1 MQQQNSNQQSRS
13 LNLQDLSKKN
23 KPELQAICKELLG
36 EEPHESLTRQQLID
50 AIVAAQPAA
59 DENAQAP
66 AAPAAEETIPAPEE
80 VSGPFY
86 GNKDEDK
93 KHLLPAD
100 WAKKVCVY
108 QCQIEQMNGGVVEI
122 PNTHQLQTYDPA
134 YYTKLIADE
143 KGKPSFFS
151 ESKMKVVVL
160 HDPR

>member
-1 MQQQNSNQQSRS
+1 M
-13 LNLQDLSKKN
+13 
-23 KPELQAICKELLG
+23 QAICKEVLG
-36 EEPHESLTRQQLID
+36 EEPHDSLTRQQLID
-50 AIVAAQPAA
+50 SIVDAQPAD
-59 DENAQAP
+59 DEDAPGTAETGDAP
-66 AAPAAEETIPAPEE
+66 AEE
-80 VSGPFY
+80 VNGPFY
-86 GNKDEDK
+86 GNKDKEK

-108 QCQIEQMNGGVVEI
+108 QCQIDQMNGGVVEI

-134 YYTKLIADE
+134 QYTKLSADE